1 MKTLFYLVFSFFA
14 VVILGVVCFQLLI
27 RLSKVVIWREFKRNH
42 KIYSGTQNFWL
53 HFNASCL
60 CLVVGGFLLSWLCT
74 GRLVFGLIPLPLFP
88 WVSRGLSQFQEY
100 RRKREL
106 EFSALAFF
114 NGLLGLIQSGRGL
127 SSALFDLTQSQQTP
141 FSLQLN
147 QYLQNYQEGKG
158 LSAVISQFRKK
169 TGLPVIGNYLVTL
182 EMAYCQGL
190 PVAPLLELMIPSLE
204 MEQHYQQ
211 KMESLRTQAIAQ
223 AVLAFMVPWILAFA
237 LGWFNPTLFES
248 IKDKNIM
255 WGVGTIALIFEILG
269 VGVLWQI
276 TKFY

>member
-1 MKTLFYLVFSFFA
+1 
-14 VVILGVVCFQLLI
+14 
-27 RLSKVVIWREFKRNH
+27 
-42 KIYSGTQNFWL
+42 
-53 HFNASCL
+53 
-60 CLVVGGFLLSWLCT
+60 
-74 GRLVFGLIPLPLFP
+74 
-88 WVSRGLSQFQEY
+88 
-100 RRKREL
+100 
-106 EFSALAFF
+106 
-114 NGLLGLIQSGRGL
+114 
-127 SSALFDLTQSQQTP
+127 
-141 FSLQLN
+141 
-147 QYLQNYQEGKG
+147 
-158 LSAVISQFRKK
+158 
-169 TGLPVIGNYLVTL
+169 
-182 EMAYCQGL
+182 
-190 PVAPLLELMIPSLE
+190 MIPSLE